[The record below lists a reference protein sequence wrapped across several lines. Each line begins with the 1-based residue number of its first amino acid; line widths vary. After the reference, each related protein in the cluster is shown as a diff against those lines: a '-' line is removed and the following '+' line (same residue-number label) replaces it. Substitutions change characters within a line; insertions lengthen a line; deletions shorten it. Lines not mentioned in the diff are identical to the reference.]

1 MNNTFWLS
9 NPKILFDNYLEFI
22 PNNNMTETEYY
33 NSCSLFLI
41 YSMII
46 IYVFLNRKL
55 LWIPIILLIIIII
68 FNYSKDNKE
77 HFNSELKFIPAE
89 QELSYNNTINN
100 VDQPIKPKDINKVEL
115 GYYDFDN
122 KLVFDRMN
130 SNKVNSTYKFKN
142 NLTYEC
148 RKPTDNNP
156 FMNPD
161 ITDYF
166 NSFGQWPKE
175 LKAFQNNQP
184 LADYFENTPKIVRA
198 CNDDTEQPDMIK
210 SFDKKVFKNIE
221 DVISGDTSIR
231 QFYTVPNTEVP
242 NHQSEFAEW
251 LYKAPTTCK
260 EDQSKCLRQEDLRF
274 KKSVF
279 I

>member
-46 IYVFLNRKL
+46 IYIFLNRKL

-100 VDQPIKPKDINKVEL
+100 IDQPIEPNDINKVEL

-161 ITDYF
+161 ITDY
-166 NSFGQWPKE
+166 
-175 LKAFQNNQP
+175 
-184 LADYFENTPKIVRA
+184 NTPKIVRA

>member
-1 MNNTFWLS
+1 MDKIFWLN
-9 NPKILFDNYLEFI
+9 NPKILFENYLEFI

-41 YSMII
+41 YSIFI
-46 IYVFLNRKL
+46 IYIFLNKKL
-55 LWIPIILLIIIII
+55 IWIPIILLIIIVI
-68 FNYSKDNKE
+68 FNYSNETNFKETNE

-100 VDQPIKPKDINKVEL
+100 VDQPIEPKDIKKVEL
-115 GYYDFDN
+115 GYYDFDD

-161 ITDYF
+161 ITDY
-166 NSFGQWPKE
+166 
-175 LKAFQNNQP
+175 
-184 LADYFENTPKIVRA
+184 NTPKIVRA
-198 CNDDTEQPDMIK
+198 CNDNPEQPDMIK
-210 SFDKKVFKNIE
+210 SFDKKIFKNIE

-242 NHQSEFAEW
+242 NHQAEFAEW

>member
-1 MNNTFWLS
+1 MNNTFWLN
-9 NPKILFDNYLEFI
+9 NPKILIDNYLEFI
-22 PNNNMTETEYY
+22 PNSSMTETEYY

-41 YSMII
+41 YSMVI
-46 IYVFLNRKL
+46 IYIFLNRKL

-68 FNYSKDNKE
+68 FNYSKDDNQESNNQE
-77 HFNSELKFIPAE
+77 HFNAELKFIPAE

-100 VDQPIKPKDINKVEL
+100 VDQPIEPKNIKKVEL
-115 GYYDFDN
+115 GYYDFDD

-161 ITDYF
+161 ITDY
-166 NSFGQWPKE
+166 
-175 LKAFQNNQP
+175 
-184 LADYFENTPKIVRA
+184 NTPKIVRA
-198 CNDDTEQPDMIK
+198 CNDNPEQENNMIK

-242 NHQSEFAEW
+242 NHQAEFAEW